1 MKGKSLLRWFMCTNL
16 KLHKH
21 ACCKSVCLQYRWHFI
36 DIQTYLIFHD
46 WYIDTEIT
54 KTRLNTYEMI
64 VVLVHVGNLQN
75 YKPLVF
81 NFRFVWHLL
90 DCADLL
96 KFGRKIFAVWPP
108 SASQRVI
115 CCYRNALTNDM
126 REIYTALCDLRVDS
140 RIHSA
145 NLFASPYTSSVR
157 WRTSPFGQNFYYLLV
172 GWEDM

>member
-115 CCYRNALTNDM
+115 CCYRNALTNDV

-140 RIHSA
+140 RT
-145 NLFASPYTSSVR
+145 FCKSVHK
-157 WRTSPFGQNFYYLLV
+157 FGALTNFYYPLV
-172 GWEDM
+172 VWEDM